1 MELLLAGP
9 VRPGGVVTRPVAVVL
24 GASGLV
30 GTAVTGLLAARPVH
44 LRTVARHPQPP
55 PPRARAHVEPV
66 AADLTDPAAV
76 RAAVAGADLIV
87 HLVAHRGGWRDAEGN
102 AHVNVGVLDSVLR
115 AAAGARTPPTVVFT
129 GSTSQAGVPAR
140 LPIDGTEPDDPRT
153 PYDHQKCAAQALLTA
168 ATAAG
173 TVHGVTV
180 RLPTVFGSVSGPG
193 MVAAM
198 FRRAFA
204 GEPLTLWHDVLRD
217 LLYATDAAAA
227 VVAAA
232 DHAPALIAAGLTAP
246 SAEAVTAGS
255 AAGVS
260 GGPAAG
266 VSGGPA
272 AGVVGGP
279 AAGLTAGPPGRSW
292 VVGTG
297 RPVSLREL
305 FARIAAAAAERTG
318 APPVPVRTVA
328 PPPAATLTDQHDVV
342 VDATAF
348 TAVTGWT
355 PVVPLEEALRRVAA
369 GR

>member
-1 MELLLAGP
+1 M
-9 VRPGGVVTRPVAVVL
+9 TRPVAVVL
-24 GASGLV
+24 GASGLI
-30 GTAVTGLLAARPVH
+30 GTAVTGLLAARPLH
-44 LRTVARHPQPP
+44 LRTVARNPQPP
-55 PPRARAHVEPV
+55 PAGARARVEPV

-76 RAAVAGADLIV
+76 RAAVAGADLVV

-102 AHVNVGVLDSVLR
+102 AHVNVGVLDCVLR
-115 AAAGARTPPTVVFT
+115 AAGSAGTRPTVVFT

-153 PYDHQKCAAQALLTA
+153 PYDHQKCAAQGLLAA

-173 TVHGVTV
+173 TVHGVTL
-180 RLPTVFGSVSGPG
+180 RLPTIFGALDGPG

-232 DHAPALIAAGLTAP
+232 DHAPALIAAGR
-246 SAEAVTAGS
+246 AV
-255 AAGVS
+255 AGVS
-260 GGPAAG
+260 A
-266 VSGGPA
+266 
-272 AGVVGGP
+272 GP
-279 AAGLTAGPPGRSW
+279 AAGLIAGPPGRSW

-297 RPVSLREL
+297 RPVPLREL
-305 FARIAAAAAERTG
+305 FTRIAAAAAERTG
-318 APPVPVRTVA
+318 GPPVPVRTV
-328 PPPAATLTDQHDVV
+328 PPPPTATLTDQHDVV

-355 PVVPLEEALRRVAA
+355 PVVPLDEALRQVAA